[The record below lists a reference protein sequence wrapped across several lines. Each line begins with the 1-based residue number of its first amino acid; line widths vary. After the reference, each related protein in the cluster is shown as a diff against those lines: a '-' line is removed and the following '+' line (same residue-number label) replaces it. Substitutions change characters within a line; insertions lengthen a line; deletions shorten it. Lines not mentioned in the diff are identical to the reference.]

1 MRDLLADTG
10 PEEIYGKNGSMSQL
24 FDEAFATRA
33 DLQGALAQN
42 FGGGAQM
49 EVIEALA
56 ALGGPSVEGAGSL

>member
-1 MRDLLADTG
+1 
-10 PEEIYGKNGSMSQL
+10 MSQL